1 MAMSDE
7 LMTTIALRLEATV
20 RVMLSRTPETENFD
34 DVPRPFGGASLS
46 HRPSSWDVPM
56 LLMKSAP
63 LSCLYEYRGDYKRN
77 VRARVPI
84 TRKNIVAVPH
94 VPCEARENRGSATH
108 LLRTARKWWQCHSPH
123 ARCTGINASYAASA
137 TSFSSTALPSSAPS
151 LGAGRNSMNSITA
164 AAMTATQNHRSS
176 APPAATRLKL

>member
-20 RVMLSRTPETENFD
+20 RVMLSRAPETENFD
-34 DVPRPFGGASLS
+34 DVPRPFGGASLL

-77 VRARVPI
+77 VGAWVPV

-108 LLRTARKWWQCHSPH
+108 SAFFARDRWQCHASRAFCMGYVAVPRIS
-123 ARCTGINASYAASA
+123 RCSCGNNGSA
-137 TSFSSTALPSSAPS
+137 TSLARIV
-151 LGAGRNSMNSITA
+151 GRVYGDE
-164 AAMTATQNHRSS
+164 R
-176 APPAATRLKL
+176 

>member
-34 DVPRPFGGASLS
+34 DVPRPFGGAPLL

-77 VRARVPI
+77 VRVWVPVTRKNI
-84 TRKNIVAVPH
+84 VAVPHVPCEARKNIVAVPH
-94 VPCEARENRGSATH
+94 VPCEARENRGSAIKKP
-108 LLRTARKWWQCHSPH
+108 LK
-123 ARCTGINASYAASA
+123 
-137 TSFSSTALPSSAPS
+137 
-151 LGAGRNSMNSITA
+151 
-164 AAMTATQNHRSS
+164 
-176 APPAATRLKL
+176 PAAHQMHWWR

>member
-34 DVPRPFGGASLS
+34 DVPRPFGGASLL

-77 VRARVPI
+77 VRVWVPV

-108 LLRTARKWWQCHSPH
+108 LMHPARETWQRNKKAAEISGSSDALVEVRGLEPLASGLQSP
-123 ARCTGINASYAASA
+123 RS
-137 TSFSSTALPSSAPS
+137 PS
-151 LGAGRNSMNSITA
+151 
-164 AAMTATQNHRSS
+164 
-176 APPAATRLKL
+176 

>member
-1 MAMSDE
+1 MSMSDE

-77 VRARVPI
+77 VRAWVPI

-108 LLRTARKWWQCHSPH
+108 LMHPARETWQCNKKAAEISGSSDALVEVRGLEPLASGLQSP
-123 ARCTGINASYAASA
+123 RS
-137 TSFSSTALPSSAPS
+137 PS
-151 LGAGRNSMNSITA
+151 
-164 AAMTATQNHRSS
+164 
-176 APPAATRLKL
+176 

>member
-34 DVPRPFGGASLS
+34 DVPRPFGGASLL
-46 HRPSSWDVPM
+46 HRPSSWDVSM

-77 VRARVPI
+77 VGAWVPV
-84 TRKNIVAVPH
+84 TRKNIVAGQRLPSKAH
-94 VPCEARENRGSATH
+94 ENSGSAT
-108 LLRTARKWWQCHSPH
+108 LLAR
-123 ARCTGINASYAASA
+123 AA
-137 TSFSSTALPSSAPS
+137 
-151 LGAGRNSMNSITA
+151 
-164 AAMTATQNHRSS
+164 
-176 APPAATRLKL
+176 